1 MHINTA
7 KHILNY
13 LAFSFL
19 GLPEFNEPKSTDFF
33 GPKKGAGSRTNRTSF
48 VVGSWDFSA
57 GTVREPGCH
66 LLKGSRK
73 REKNVGQPRG

>member
-33 GPKKGAGSRTNRTSF
+33 GPKKALGVEQIGHR
-48 VVGSWDFSA
+48 
-57 GTVREPGCH
+57 
-66 LLKGSRK
+66 LLLA
-73 REKNVGQPRG
+73 RGILALEQ